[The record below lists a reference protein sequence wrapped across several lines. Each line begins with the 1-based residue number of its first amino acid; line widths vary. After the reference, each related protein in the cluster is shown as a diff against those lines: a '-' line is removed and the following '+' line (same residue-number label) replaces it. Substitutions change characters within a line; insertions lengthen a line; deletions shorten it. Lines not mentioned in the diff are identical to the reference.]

1 MTRNGIK
8 FAGLL
13 ARPLIL
19 ALGLGTLQ
27 PAFANNA
34 HISRLD
40 RTSIRAHAVMPA
52 LHRHHAAGRR
62 IAAPGYAG
70 PVSAVVPAAAATY
83 AGPQPY
89 FVSGRGIG
97 GASCDLPSSGCPN
110 DMRIAN

>member
-1 MTRNGIK
+1 MTRNRIK
-8 FAGLL
+8 FAALL

-19 ALGLGTLQ
+19 ALGLGTMP
-27 PAFANNA
+27 PAFAHNA

-40 RTSIRAHAVMPA
+40 QASMRAHAVMPA
-52 LHRHHAAGRR
+52 SYRHHAGGRR
-62 IAAPGYAG
+62 LAAPGYAG
-70 PVSAVVPAAAATY
+70 PVPAAATY

-89 FVSGRGIG
+89 FVPGRGIV